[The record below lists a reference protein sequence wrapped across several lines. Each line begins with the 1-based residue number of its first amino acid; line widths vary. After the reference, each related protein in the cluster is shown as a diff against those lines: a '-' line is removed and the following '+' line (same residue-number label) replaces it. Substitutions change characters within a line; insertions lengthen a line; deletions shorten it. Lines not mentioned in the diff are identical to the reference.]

1 MKNEILKN
9 LWCLMELKLMVDMV
23 NSKTSS
29 VVIFSELIIAN
40 QTLEEIIE
48 TINKTILALDFKLVA
63 LEQLHNFYKS
73 NEELN

>member
-9 LWCLMELKLMVDMV
+9 LWCLMELKLMIDMV

-48 TINKTILALDFKLVA
+48 TIDKTILGLDVKLVA
-63 LEQLHNFYKS
+63 LKQLHNFYKS

>member
-48 TINKTILALDFKLVA
+48 TINKTVLALDFKLVV

>member
-9 LWCLMELKLMVDMV
+9 LLCLMELKLMVDMV

-48 TINKTILALDFKLVA
+48 TINKTVLALDFKLVV
-63 LEQLHNFYKS
+63 LELLHNFYKS
-73 NEELN
+73 IEELN